1 MLHVV
6 SLSSSFSSSN
16 TLDFDTPANL
26 FYILNLFYFCL
37 LLPIWLSFWLSLEH
51 IIMLPRLATNNLV
64 SVLTVKAKRTKINKF
79 YIKKILYSVNTLMS
93 QLHCISVNLLRRS
106 YLLECCLYVF
116 RYSNISNRSCCFF
129 CCLEKFI

>member
-1 MLHVV
+1 MYQIYHCIFSMLHVV

-93 QLHCISVNLLRRS
+93 QLSHQFTSLQLFARVLFVRLP
-106 YLLECCLYVF
+106 LF
-116 RYSNISNRSCCFF
+116 
-129 CCLEKFI
+129 